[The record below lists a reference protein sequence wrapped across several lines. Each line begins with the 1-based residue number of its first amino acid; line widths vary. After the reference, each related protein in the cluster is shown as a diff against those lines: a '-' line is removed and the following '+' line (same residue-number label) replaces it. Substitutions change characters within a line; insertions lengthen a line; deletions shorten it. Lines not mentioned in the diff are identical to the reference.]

1 MGNSKISPLA
11 DPNTGAHITSTSWEV
26 LSWRLFST
34 VARIPARAF
43 RVELGEDDLIFIHVT
58 CVVCARGHLVNPK
71 TGRVP
76 GAGEDTIG
84 A

>member
-1 MGNSKISPLA
+1 
-11 DPNTGAHITSTSWEV
+11 
-26 LSWRLFST
+26 
-34 VARIPARAF
+34 
-43 RVELGEDDLIFIHVT
+43 VELGEDDLIFIHVT

>member
-1 MGNSKISPLA
+1 MAPFLYRCAYRQERSG
-11 DPNTGAHITSTSWEV
+11 
-26 LSWRLFST
+26 
-34 VARIPARAF
+34 
-43 RVELGEDDLIFIHVT
+43 VELGEDDLIFIHVT

>member
-1 MGNSKISPLA
+1 MPQLEISPLA
-11 DPNTGAHITSTSWEV
+11 DPNTGLRGEHVPPNGA
-26 LSWRLFST
+26 FSLPL
-34 VARIPARAF
+34 PAYRQE
-43 RVELGEDDLIFIHVT
+43 RSGVELGEDDLVFIHVT